1 MARQDIDLNKQEYQL
16 FNQPDDLSEILNYL
30 YGFLLS
36 LIKIKCELKY
46 RQVCPR
52 ISKRGSNSITSQLFG
67 LIPVIARMKWP

>member
-46 RQVCPR
+46 RQVCSR
-52 ISKRGSNSITSQLFG
+52 IS
-67 LIPVIARMKWP
+67 